1 MNGKIDSYFH
11 GTMSPGDEIAEQKWL
26 AEHGFDSDVTEDLET
41 LFNEGYTHKRDTHGI
56 AVFWTAAAS
65 FAALIV
71 AFTVIF
77 SSIGRKDA
85 TWTEYTAAIG
95 QTETMELP
103 DGSVICLNAGTKVIY
118 PSRFDG
124 HERKIFV
131 DGEVYAHISS
141 DKRRPFIISSG
152 DVRLKVLGT
161 TFDFKSYRE
170 NECVEVRLIEGS
182 VELDMDIMGKESTMK
197 MVPGSMVQYDRKS
210 GKVDMQ
216 SFDLAHFRSFE
227 SGRIINFYG
236 ISMRDIAKDLTRVFG
251 STVVVEDE
259 KLANTHIL
267 ALFTNGESLDQILD
281 ALNRDNKMTI
291 TRKDG
296 VTYLKSI

>member
-1 MNGKIDSYFH
+1 MNGRIDNYYH
-11 GTMSPGDEIAEQKWL
+11 GILSEKDEMAEQKWL
-26 AEHGFDSDVTEDLET
+26 AQHGFDSDVTEELET
-41 LFNEGYTHKRDTHGI
+41 LFNEGYEHRRNTHRK
-56 AVFWTAAAS
+56 VMFFTAAAS

-71 AFTVIF
+71 AFTVLF
-77 SSIGRKDA
+77 SAIDKEDV

-95 QTETMELP
+95 QTETVKLA
-103 DGSVICLNAGTKVIY
+103 DGSTLCLNAGTRVIY
-118 PSRFDG
+118 PSKFEG

-141 DKRRPFIISSG
+141 DKKHPFIISSG

-161 TFDFKSYRE
+161 TFDFKSYSE

-227 SGRIINFYG
+227 AGRIINFYG
-236 ISMRDIAKDLTRVFG
+236 LSMRDIAKDLTRVFG

-281 ALNRDNKMTI
+281 VLNMDNKMTI

-296 VTYLKSI
+296 MIFLKSI